1 MSRSFLITKL
11 ENLSVSELDE
21 LIAAA
26 SRRREQLALQVPVT
40 EPEGPVIAVN
50 DPNWF
55 VRPMN
60 GGSLLQIRHPGFGWQ
75 HYFLPHYSRTDMV
88 KFLCDQIVSHAQ
100 VATSPAVNSTTH

>member
-1 MSRSFLITKL
+1 MREIFEKL
-11 ENLSVSELDE
+11 DCLTASELE
-21 LIAAA
+21 VLIAAA
-26 SRRREQLALQVPVT
+26 SKRREQLAPQVPVT
-40 EPEGPVIAVN
+40 EPAAPVIAVN

-100 VATSPAVNSTTH
+100 VAAAPAVDSTTH